1 MSICPLYTLRENAK
15 KMPWEEIVRFNC
27 GTCANW
33 NRDMERCREEEKLKE
48 SGGGRCGDP
57 ETELLQK
64 NGKAAL

>member
-1 MSICPLYTLRENAK
+1 MKPCLMFVLAENAK

-33 NRDMERCREEEKLKE
+33 NRHMERCREEGKLKE
-48 SGGGRCGDP
+48 LGGGRCGDP
-57 ETELLQK
+57 KAELLQK